1 MILKS
6 KKKHISKNFGD
17 NKNVQQRKKKENEN
31 PPTKQAL
38 DPVVGVKTPIQ
49 NHINDKKTGKW
60 SEITMK

>member
-1 MILKS
+1 MSNRK
-6 KKKHISKNFGD
+6 
-17 NKNVQQRKKKENEN
+17 KKKENEN

>member
-1 MILKS
+1 MS
-6 KKKHISKNFGD
+6 N
-17 NKNVQQRKKKENEN
+17 RKKKENEN